1 MQFSQLDEDLSG
13 QPDLLKCDGEEGV
26 EGQENG
32 KMLEVP
38 LPDSDHSQRISETQ
52 SPLPRS
58 LSLSPSAIHQG
69 SSHRRGISI
78 QWERSRARKKA
89 AAVLKQIRLLSS
101 LRASLTRK
109 HRKLVLLSRLQD

>member
-1 MQFSQLDEDLSG
+1 MPNDDEPSLNSNSTFFISQEQAPESWPSSPYQETCDALRAFRDWNPTSQFSQLDEDLSG
-13 QPDLLKCDGEEGV
+13 QPNLLKCDGEEGV

-58 LSLSPSAIHQG
+58 LSLSSRVK
-69 SSHRRGISI
+69 SCHRG
-78 QWERSRARKKA
+78 
-89 AAVLKQIRLLSS
+89 
-101 LRASLTRK
+101 
-109 HRKLVLLSRLQD
+109 